1 MSSLRKKKVA
11 KMDNPYVYQQ
21 EKKVHNVE
29 KKKRGLVRRLSL
41 YAVCAAI
48 ILILGI
54 PTLITQAGAI
64 EQKTEQK
71 QEFDEKLSKLKKQE
85 TLLQEEIVKLNDDEY
100 IAKLA
105 RRDYFLSDKGEV
117 IFNLPKKD
125 QDNSED

>member
-21 EKKVHNVE
+21 EKKVQNVE

-54 PTLITQAGAI
+54 STLITQAGAI

-71 QEFDEKLSKLKKQE
+71 QKFDEKLTKLKKQE
-85 TLLQEEIVKLNDDEY
+85 ILLHEEIVKLNDDEY

-105 RRDYFLSDKGEV
+105 RRDYFLSNKGEV

-125 QDNSED
+125 QDDNED

>member
-21 EKKVHNVE
+21 EKKVQNVE

-54 PTLITQAGAI
+54 STLITQAGAI

-71 QEFDEKLSKLKKQE
+71 QGFDEKLTKLKKQE
-85 TLLQEEIVKLNDDEY
+85 TLLHEEIVKLNDDEY

-105 RRDYFLSDKGEV
+105 RRDYFLSNKGEV

-125 QDNSED
+125 QDNNED

>member
-21 EKKVHNVE
+21 EKKVQNVE

-54 PTLITQAGAI
+54 STLITQAGAI

-71 QEFDEKLSKLKKQE
+71 QEFDEKLTKLKKQE
-85 TLLQEEIVKLNDDEY
+85 TLLHEEIVKLNDDEY

-105 RRDYFLSDKGEV
+105 RRDYFLSNKGEV

-125 QDNSED
+125 QDNNED

>member
-1 MSSLRKKKVA
+1 
-11 KMDNPYVYQQ
+11 MDNPYVYQQ
-21 EKKVHNVE
+21 EKKVQNVE

-71 QEFDEKLSKLKKQE
+71 QEFDEKLAKLKKQE

-125 QDNSED
+125 QDANED